1 MTWDIAL
8 NNRHTLR
15 GGIVTGDDE
24 ILQRLW
30 IRLNRELGE
39 WFLNTDV
46 GLPWYQGGYGMLG
59 AKPSRKN
66 EIDLL
71 IRQEIAQTNGVVQ
84 ILKYQTLYATGT
96 RLYDAYCSILLPSNR
111 TVDINFGVS
120 MESGG
125 SGMPV
130 IPASFIRFE
139 SGKTLQDLYDSGEL
153 QGPAGLPGT
162 PGADGQ
168 AATIAVGT
176 TSNLPFGSDAVVENV
191 GDETHAILNFGLPQ
205 GSPGAD
211 GVQATISIGTTTTG
225 VPGSDAVVTNTGTE
239 TAAVLDFV
247 IPRGQAGT
255 DGTDGVQPTIT
266 VGTTTTG
273 EPGTVASVTNV
284 GTDTDAVLNFVI
296 PKGADGTAA
305 SVTIDG
311 GTTLNVTETV
321 EGGTTKFTLAVV
333 DNAHGH
339 TVDNVTGLQSTLDGK
354 LGPTTVTL
362 SGDVTGSATLDGD
375 AEVTITTTTDGGLI
389 K

>member
-39 WFLNTDV
+39 WFLNTAV
-46 GLPWYQGGYGMLG
+46 GLPWYQGGYGMRG

-71 IRQEIAQTNGVVQ
+71 IRQEIAQTDGVVQ

-153 QGPAGLPGT
+153 QGPAGLPGA
-162 PGADGQ
+162 PGVDGQ
-168 AATIAVGT
+168 AATIAVGA

-211 GVQATISIGTTTTG
+211 GVQ
-225 VPGSDAVVTNTGTE
+225 
-239 TAAVLDFV
+239 
-247 IPRGQAGT
+247 
-255 DGTDGVQPTIT
+255 PTIT

-273 EPGTVASVTNV
+273 EPGTAASVTNV
-284 GTDTDAVLNFVI
+284 GTDTDAVLNFVV

-333 DNAHGH
+333 DDAHGH
-339 TVDNVTGLQSTLDGK
+339 TVDNVTGLQNTLDGK